1 MTQNLEK
8 LDTLCF
14 VRRMPNDKASVKSA
28 LVFSQK
34 MMNFFMIM
42 LFHI

>member
-8 LDTLCF
+8 FDTICI
-14 VRRMPNDKASVKSA
+14 VRMPNDKDSIKSA